1 MSSSKTQSYMVV
13 RVNDK
18 TGERIDM
25 LETPVSH
32 KEAITIKSKAM
43 SPLPKHL
50 RTVLEPRGSQKKQHR
65 IAIRLE
71 PELEQMFLDCQH
83 ELDAAR
89 SGQYHPEDH
98 AQIMARH
105 VLGDDIYER
114 QVHMPKWNG
123 TVSMLREPKV
133 AIRHVFDW
141 GIPTSKS
148 AHAQKAEYFNDLA
161 RKMGDEW
168 DATVDLAVEAYGN
181 YGSPISGVHRDHFPD
196 DVKQRLRFL
205 AHGKSLSQEACAL
218 HEYLS
223 KTRSPLFQ

>member
-1 MSSSKTQSYMVV
+1 MNKADAQSYMVV

-18 TGERIDM
+18 TGERHDM
-25 LETPVSH
+25 LDTPVSH
-32 KEAITIKSKAM
+32 KEAVTIKSKLM

-50 RTVLEPRGSQKKQHR
+50 RTVLEPRGSQEK
-65 IAIRLE
+65 IAIQLE
-71 PELEQMFLDCQH
+71 PELEQMFQDCQR

-89 SGQYHPEDH
+89 AGQYHPEDH

-105 VLGDDIYER
+105 ILGDDIYVR
-114 QVHMPKWNG
+114 QAHMPKWNG

-133 AIRHVFDW
+133 AIRHAMDW

-148 AHAQKAEYFNDLA
+148 AHAQKADFFAHLG
-161 RKMGDEW
+161 RKMEDEW
-168 DATVDLAVEAYGN
+168 NATVDLAVEAYGDQ
-181 YGSPISGVHRDHFPD
+181 GSLISGVYRDHFPE

-205 AHGKSLSQEACAL
+205 NSAKNLASDAARL

-223 KTRSPLFQ
+223 TTRSPLFK

>member
-50 RTVLEPRGSQKKQHR
+50 RTVLEPRGPQEK
-65 IAIRLE
+65 IAIQLE
-71 PELEQMFLDCQH
+71 PELEQMFQECQR
-83 ELDAAR
+83 ELDSAR
-89 SGQYHPEDH
+89 SGRYNPEERN
-98 AQIMARH
+98 QIMCRC
-105 VLGDDIYER
+105 VLGDDIYAR
-114 QVHMPKWNG
+114 QVRMPKWSK
-123 TVSMLREPKV
+123 TVSMLEEPRV
-133 AIRHVFDW
+133 AIRHALDW

-148 AHAQKAEYFNDLA
+148 AHDQKADFFSVLA
-161 RKMGDEW
+161 GRLSDEW
-168 DATVDLAVEAYGN
+168 NATVNLAVEAYGSQ
-181 YGSPISGVHRDHFPD
+181 GSLISGVYRDHFPE

-205 AHGKSLSQEACAL
+205 NSAKNLASDAARL

-223 KTRSPLFQ
+223 TTRSPLFH